1 MTVGDDDGT
10 PVIALAG
17 ELDLSTAPVAD
28 DVFTRLPEPAGEVIV
43 DMSELTFMDSSG
55 LTVLLMAVNRG
66 QALRLRKP
74 SSIIRDLIAASGL
87 DETLPVDS

>member
-1 MTVGDDDGT
+1 MTVADDDGT
-10 PVIALAG
+10 PVITLSG
-17 ELDLSTAPVAD
+17 ELDLATAPAAD
-28 DVFTRLPEPAGEVIV
+28 EVFERLPEPAGDVVV

-66 QALRLRKP
+66 HALRLRRP

-87 DETLPVDS
+87 DETLPIEP